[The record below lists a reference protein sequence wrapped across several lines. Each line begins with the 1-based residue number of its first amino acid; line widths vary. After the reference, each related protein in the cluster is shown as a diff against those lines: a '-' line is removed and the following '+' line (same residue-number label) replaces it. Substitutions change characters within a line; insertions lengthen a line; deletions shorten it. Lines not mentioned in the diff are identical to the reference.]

1 MAIPRTT
8 RGSTCVLLLVFVLAI
23 YFVAIKFNKF
33 GKNYGATTLVRRNR
47 PPLIPDAEAPEYTS
61 KGKRPITSCKTGEI
75 LWETATPQGSPI
87 QELSGQVVAK
97 KNNETDVHRIRSFSL
112 VFARKGWGG
121 GPEDGELHASGPG
134 STVNRTLEQMISLH
148 SVILEL
154 KEKLNK
160 SRISILDVPCG
171 DMAWMH
177 RFLENRDDIE
187 YTGMDIVPALIQHHQ
202 KRFKKH
208 PWKFIQQDIV
218 AKPLEKSYDLIH
230 NRHMLFHLVDRDIL
244 KALKHLSDSGSS
256 YLITSSHGTTNFN
269 SDLNSNGP
277 LARFRL
283 LNLELPPYTLVPP
296 LCYWRDAG
304 EVLSLL
310 YKLPLRRFDKCGEKA
325 KQRKVRLSNIDFTL
339 ITCDA

>member
-1 MAIPRTT
+1 MATWPYT
-8 RGSTCVLLLVFVLAI
+8 RGSIYVLLLVFVLAI
-23 YFVAIKFNKF
+23 YFVAIQFNKF

-61 KGKRPITSCKTGEI
+61 TGKRPITSCKTGEV

-97 KNNETDVHRIRSFSL
+97 KNKETDDQRLKSFNL
-112 VFARKGWGG
+112 VFDRKEWGG
-121 GPEDGELHASGPG
+121 GVSKDGALHVSGFG
-134 STVNRTLEQMISLH
+134 STVDHALEQMITLQ

-171 DMAWMH
+171 DMAWMY
-177 RFLENRDDIE
+177 RFLEDRDDIE
-187 YTGMDIVPALIQHHQ
+187 YTGMDIVPALIQNHQ

-218 AKPLEKSYDLIH
+218 ARPLEKSYDLIH
-230 NRHMLFHLVDRDIL
+230 NRQMLFHLVDRDIM

-256 YLITSSHGTTNFN
+256 YLITTSHVNTNGN
-269 SDLNSNGP
+269 RELNTVTRG
-277 LARFRL
+277 RFRL
-283 LNLELPPYTLVPP
+283 MNLELPPYTLVPP
-296 LCYWRDAG
+296 LCYWRDG
-304 EVLSLL
+304 HLIFSLL
-310 YKLPLRRFDKCGEKA
+310 YKLPLRRFDKCGKKA
-325 KQRKVRLSNIDFTL
+325 KQHKVRLSNRDFTFH
-339 ITCDA
+339 TCDA